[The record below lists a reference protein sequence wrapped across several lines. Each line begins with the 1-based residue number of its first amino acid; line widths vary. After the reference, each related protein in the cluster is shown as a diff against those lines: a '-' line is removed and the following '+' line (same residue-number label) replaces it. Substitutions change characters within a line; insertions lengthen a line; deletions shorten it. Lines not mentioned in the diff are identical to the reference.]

1 MKKIVVIVIILTL
14 ISKILAFLGEISLAY
29 FFGTSSQTDAF
40 LVAFSIPTIVFELIS
55 SGILNGY
62 IPIYNQIRENSLDN
76 DTQKFTNNFVNVTL
90 IITFF
95 IFIFI
100 FIFLSYLVKLFSLGF
115 NADTLKIANFY
126 TEILLFS
133 IFPIM
138 LFSIFSGY
146 LQVNQKFIAVA
157 LANIPPNLMYV
168 IAVYL
173 AYKSSNFTILV
184 IISSLIVFVQFIFL
198 VPSIIKSKYKHSFQI
213 NLKDKNLYNL
223 LKLSIPIII
232 GTSLEQI
239 NLLID
244 RTMASRLGIGTIT
257 ILNYS
262 NRLNVAI
269 YSLSIGTVLTIL
281 FPKLSLLASENRI
294 NELKQEIKYSINM
307 ILIFSFPIMFGII
320 LLSNDIINFIFGKG
334 NLNNEA
340 IPIIVKCFIGYSVCF
355 VALCLRNLAIKIF
368 YSFKES
374 KIPTINSAVGIILNV
389 VFNMIFSKYFGVM
402 GIAIATSLSI
412 IFITIFLFYQ
422 LKNYGLFFEKSNYIV
437 LLKVFISCIIMT
449 ISIVV
454 SKKFILSSNFI
465 NLFIYIVI
473 GVTSYIVSILLM
485 KVNEINELLGSFFRL
500 KKRKNF

>member
-1 MKKIVVIVIILTL
+1 
-14 ISKILAFLGEISLAY
+14 
-29 FFGTSSQTDAF
+29 
-40 LVAFSIPTIVFELIS
+40 
-55 SGILNGY
+55 
-62 IPIYNQIRENSLDN
+62 
-76 DTQKFTNNFVNVTL
+76 
-90 IITFF
+90 
-95 IFIFI
+95 
-100 FIFLSYLVKLFSLGF
+100 
-115 NADTLKIANFY
+115 
-126 TEILLFS
+126 
-133 IFPIM
+133 
-138 LFSIFSGY
+138 
-146 LQVNQKFIAVA
+146 
-157 LANIPPNLMYV
+157 
-168 IAVYL
+168 
-173 AYKSSNFTILV
+173 
-184 IISSLIVFVQFIFL
+184 
-198 VPSIIKSKYKHSFQI
+198 
-213 NLKDKNLYNL
+213 
-223 LKLSIPIII
+223 
-232 GTSLEQI
+232 
-239 NLLID
+239 
-244 RTMASRLGIGTIT
+244 MASRLGIGTIT